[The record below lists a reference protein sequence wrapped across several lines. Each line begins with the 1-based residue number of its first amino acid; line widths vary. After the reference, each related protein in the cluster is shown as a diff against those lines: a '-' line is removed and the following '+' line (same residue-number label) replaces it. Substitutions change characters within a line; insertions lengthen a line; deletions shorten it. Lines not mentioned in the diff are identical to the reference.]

1 MASKYGI
8 RRPTDSTVV
17 VSRILWLSVE
27 ELSWGFLI
35 VPLLVT
41 KPVFLIF
48 SNFVCK
54 FNMLLKFPKDDTIPG
69 LLFPFSLAQELIEAR
84 NTNLQESR
92 ATWILPTKSVFRNI
106 SILRFISSPFPCF
119 TLVSEKAEPVDAGG
133 TLQSYCNKHISKL
146 M

>member
-54 FNMLLKFPKDDTIPG
+54 FNMLLKFPRDDTIPG

-84 NTNLQESR
+84 NTNL
-92 ATWILPTKSVFRNI
+92 
-106 SILRFISSPFPCF
+106 
-119 TLVSEKAEPVDAGG
+119 
-133 TLQSYCNKHISKL
+133 
-146 M
+146 